1 MKKLLSLLLAM
12 VSIPL
17 GACTDHE
24 EAYQAAT
31 WPAEVQDAVLVKI
44 KELCPQC
51 KLLAYIS
58 QYDYNQTANRGRVR
72 MTPPPAVLEKQ
83 KRTYYALLMAPNPC
97 DLKGHFVPR
106 KVPPTSLSKVNE
118 FARNMKVLSSD
129 VSSWEVDW
137 GMGYK
142 KAGERS
148 YYYISKYTLENYCL
162 LFVEICPKGH
172 YKVDPSA
179 PNREDLWQWVE
190 GADDSNT
197 P

>member
-24 EAYQAAT
+24 EVYQAAT

-58 QYDYNQTANRGRVR
+58 QYDYNQTANKGRVR
-72 MTPPPAVLEKQ
+72 MTPPPSVQEKQ
-83 KRTYYALLMAPNPC
+83 KRTYYALLMAPKPC
-97 DLKGHFVPR
+97 DLKGHFINR

-129 VSSWEVDW
+129 VSLWEVD
-137 GMGYK
+137 GSMGYK

-162 LFVEICPKGH
+162 LFVKICPKGH

-190 GADDSNT
+190 GEDASNT